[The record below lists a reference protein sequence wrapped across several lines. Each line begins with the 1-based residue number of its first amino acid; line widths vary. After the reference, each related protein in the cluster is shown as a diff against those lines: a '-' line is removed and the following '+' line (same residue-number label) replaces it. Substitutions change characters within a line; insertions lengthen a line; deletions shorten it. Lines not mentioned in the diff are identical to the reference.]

1 MFNNALLNNS
11 VNPFG
16 QIWEAGACLGIA
28 FSHSAGKAQEAGVSI
43 IPVWGSYC
51 YNERLLY

>member
-43 IPVWGSYC
+43 VPV
-51 YNERLLY
+51 